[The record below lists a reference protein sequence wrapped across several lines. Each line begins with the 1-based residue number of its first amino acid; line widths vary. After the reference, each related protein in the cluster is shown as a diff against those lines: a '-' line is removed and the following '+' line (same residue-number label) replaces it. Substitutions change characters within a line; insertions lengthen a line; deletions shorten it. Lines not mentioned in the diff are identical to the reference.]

1 MQYILTFIALMW
13 FSIGIATASTSIKIT
28 KDTPNN
34 HMMVLI
40 FNQLAGAIE
49 MSTAI
54 ICLCII
60 WTS

>member
-1 MQYILTFIALMW
+1 MQYILTFIVLMW
-13 FSIGIATASTSIKIT
+13 FSIGVTTAATSLKVN

-34 HMMVLI
+34 HVMVLI

-49 MSTAI
+49 MSASI

>member
-1 MQYILTFIALMW
+1 MQYILTIIALMW
-13 FSIGIATASTSIKIT
+13 LSVGVATAATNLKVN

-34 HMMVLI
+34 HVMVLV

-49 MSTAI
+49 MSSAI